1 MLIAHWKAG
10 AKPSQRAWR
19 NKMAVL
25 GPGDADLEWRGV
37 ANRLPGY
44 RIWSLNSTSLSITG
58 SGAWIPS
65 DCTEQ
70 WRSVRT
76 HTSSRRAYPLHRRVD
91 VCSPASSASFCPGL
105 SSTVPPSSC
114 TSCVSVI
121 FLTSRPSS
129 HIHSSAFPLAQA
141 PGSLL
146 YRQGPYHCSLIG
158 LSVPVFLFLK
168 DCHHCCL
175 SEHGLLHIWWLPIQK
190 RSWNSDNHPGL
201 FTIFSAHF
209 YLTFFLCCQSGL
221 LALKPSPNLLSVSI
235 LVCRMGIRIDLNT

>member
-146 YRQGPYHCSLIG
+146 YRQGPYHCSLPSL
-158 LSVPVFLFLK
+158 LSFRTWFASYLMAAHTEKKLEFWQPSGTFHNLLCPFLFDLLPLLPEWAASSEAFTK
-168 DCHHCCL
+168 FVKCQYPCL
-175 SEHGLLHIWWLPIQK
+175 
-190 RSWNSDNHPGL
+190 
-201 FTIFSAHF
+201 
-209 YLTFFLCCQSGL
+209 
-221 LALKPSPNLLSVSI
+221 
-235 LVCRMGIRIDLNT
+235 